1 MCVPDNIH
9 IGMGNTCAAPD
20 YWFEYNS
27 ASTQLELHSTDC
39 NGTGTD
45 CVIMLIDDGA
55 STDVRMKV
63 GQGLDVQQT
72 LDSNLTNV
80 YTFDADGSS
89 ELTAA
94 AGTQRFFT
102 IWPELQQT
110 VTAATQVLAL
120 VTTDTSSGTGQDY
133 LIYADWGGDATPEL
147 VVQDDGDTI
156 LGNNVCLNRSIADRL
171 IVSQADCA
179 TMGNLQAATHYFG
192 SAVEYVNGNG
202 YQSAGDSYFSSRAMT
217 TAVVS
222 GDVEVKSGNQ
232 SNIGN
237 YASGSVTVRSGTTT
251 TDGLT
256 GNVILL
262 TGASGDGT
270 GVDAGDILLQTNGAN
285 TRVTI
290 DGTTGNVA
298 LTSDLDV
305 AGDIT
310 SARRSYIEEFIWATA
325 NYAAVWDL
333 SNVVGAG
340 TNVSKTGNGEGGIVI
355 LTTGAVADN
364 YESTWSTGAHF
375 SRTINPDLRTR
386 LRLVTDLVD
395 KEVRWGL
402 SNTPGRP
409 EASTRHVLM
418 VFDESVSATDWY
430 YVCTDSTDTLTATLG
445 VGPTAGTLQSLRID
459 LASTGTALF
468 YVDAVL
474 VATVPDCMDDATAM
488 YTAWSIEAEDGGG
501 GAAEV
506 LEIDHITASWD

>member
-1 MCVPDNIH
+1 MIIKEGEFAAGETTIALDACTFANLGAAANGTFCYCSDCARTDPCVGSGAGALAQRLN
-9 IGMGNTCAAPD
+9 GAWTCA
-20 YWFEYNS
+20 
-27 ASTQLELHSTDC
+27 
-39 NGTGTD
+39 
-45 CVIMLIDDGA
+45 DD
-55 STDVRMKV
+55 DVV
-63 GQGLDVQQT
+63 
-72 LDSNLTNV
+72 
-80 YTFDADGSS
+80 GSS
-89 ELTAA
+89 
-94 AGTQRFFT
+94 T
-102 IWPELQQT
+102 I
-110 VTAATQVLAL
+110 
-120 VTTDTSSGTGQDY
+120 
-133 LIYADWGGDATPEL
+133 GG
-147 VVQDDGDTI
+147 
-156 LGNNVCLNRSIADRL
+156 
-171 IVSQADCA
+171 
-179 TMGNLQAATHYFG
+179 
-192 SAVEYVNGNG
+192 
-202 YQSAGDSYFSSRAMT
+202 
-217 TAVVS
+217 
-222 GDVEVKSGNQ
+222 
-232 SNIGN
+232 
-237 YASGSVTVRSGTTT
+237 
-251 TDGLT
+251 
-256 GNVILL
+256 
-262 TGASGDGT
+262 
-270 GVDAGDILLQTNGAN
+270 
-285 TRVTI
+285 
-290 DGTTGNVA
+290 
-298 LTSDLDV
+298 DLDV

-310 SARRSYIEEFIWATA
+310 SARRSYIEEFIWSSG

-386 LRLVTDLVD
+386 LRLLTDLVD

-488 YTAWSIEAEDGGG
+488 YTAWAIEAEDGGG